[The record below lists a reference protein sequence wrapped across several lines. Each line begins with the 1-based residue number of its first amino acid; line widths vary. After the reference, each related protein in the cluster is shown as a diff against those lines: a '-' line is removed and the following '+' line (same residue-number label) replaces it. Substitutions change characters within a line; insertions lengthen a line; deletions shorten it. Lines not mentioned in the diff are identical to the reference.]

1 MARKKRRKKSITK
14 KIIVSLLFLLALGLG
29 IYFFVLPD
37 DVREKLDNNIKD
49 KTEVKRLKIVDEN
62 SKSRN
67 IAVMINNH
75 RAARINHAGLQ
86 DAYLTYEIIVEGGLT
101 RLMAIFKDKD
111 TSKIGSVR
119 SSRHYFLDYAM
130 ENDAI
135 YVHFGWSPYAQSDIR
150 KYGINNINGIYDDG
164 AFWRDKTLN
173 VATEHTA
180 FTSMEKIKSVAN
192 KKGYRMT
199 SDEPLLLNYS
209 YDKVDLSSRDDA
221 MVANTVIIPYSA
233 YITTSYTYDIEN
245 KVYKRFVNDEVHKDA
260 MTGNQYTT
268 KNIIIAK
275 MSNHSIDSYG
285 RQDIDDLASGEGYYI
300 TNGYYVPITWS
311 KSSRE
316 SKTKY
321 MYKDGTEIDVNDGN
335 TYIQI
340 QPTTQT
346 TTITE

>member
-1 MARKKRRKKSITK
+1 MARKKRKKKNLVK
-14 KIIVSLLFLLALGLG
+14 KIVALLLFILLIGLG
-29 IYFFVLPD
+29 IYFFLLPNDVL
-37 DVREKLDNNIKD
+37 EKLDNNIKD
-49 KTEVKRLKIVDEN
+49 KMEIKRLKIVDEN

-75 RAARINHAGLQ
+75 KSARINHSGLQ

-101 RLMAIFKDKD
+101 RLMAIFKDKE
-111 TSKIGSVR
+111 TTKIGSVR

-150 KYGINNINGIYDDG
+150 KYGINNINGIYDDSG
-164 AFWRDKTLN
+164 FWRDKTLN

-180 FTSMEKIKSVAN
+180 FTSMEKIKNVAT

-199 SDEPLLLNYS
+199 SNQPLLLNYS
-209 YDKVDLSSRDDA
+209 YDKVDLSSREDA
-221 MVANTVIIPYSA
+221 MVANTVIIPYSS
-233 YITTSYTYDIEN
+233 YITTSYTYDEEN
-245 KVYKRFVNDEVHKDA
+245 KVYKRFVNDEIHKDA
-260 MTGNQYTT
+260 ITGKQYTT

-275 MSNHSIDSYG
+275 MSNRSIDSYG
-285 RQDIDDLASGEGYYI
+285 RQDIDDLGIGEGYYI
-300 TNGYYVPITWS
+300 TNGYATPITWS

-316 SKTKY
+316 SRTKY
-321 MYKDGTEIDVNDGN
+321 MYKDGSEIDVNDGN

-340 QPTTQT
+340 QPTIQT
-346 TTITE
+346 TTINE